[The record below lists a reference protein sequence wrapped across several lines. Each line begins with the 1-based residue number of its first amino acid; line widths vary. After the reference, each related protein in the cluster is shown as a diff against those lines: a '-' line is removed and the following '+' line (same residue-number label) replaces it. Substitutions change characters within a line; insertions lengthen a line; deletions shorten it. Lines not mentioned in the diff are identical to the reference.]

1 MCVRVCVCA
10 CTRMTCVFVSPKWWL
25 AGYEVPREGI
35 KLGLF
40 ALRWHISFN
49 GWNCQHTRHLDCQCL
64 LFSCQWQVPFPVYFN
79 SAPSKLND
87 LCNVAFHHQDQP
99 NTTPTGTSFGSEVEQ
114 VPSDGTRQ
122 PPSPAM
128 AMAPTQQPPSPVM
141 AMAPTQQPPSPAMA
155 MSPSSHSAQC
165 CPAWV

>member
-10 CTRMTCVFVSPKWWL
+10 RARMTCVFVSPKWWL

-87 LCNVAFHHQDQP
+87 LCNVASHHQDQP
-99 NTTPTGTSFGSEVEQ
+99 NTTPSRTSFGSEVEQ
-114 VPSDGTRQ
+114 VPSDVHGTQQ

-128 AMAPTQQPPSPVM
+128 AMAP
-141 AMAPTQQPPSPAMA
+141 
-155 MSPSSHSAQC
+155 SSHPAQC